1 MRAFLI
7 LLMVAPI
14 VGFAGVTLWQEFHT
28 DVRSSYGDYAYRS
41 ASKKSRV
48 LIEREFPMVVELF
61 AILLSAN
68 QSPATALLHISERVT
83 GEFALILREAV
94 ADIRHGASFAQS
106 LDVLSSR
113 IASPM
118 VRRFCDS
125 LMIAVERGSP
135 LLDVVSRQVEEV
147 RQEQKVALMEAA
159 GKAEIGLMIPVV
171 FLILPIS
178 VLFAL
183 WPSYFSLG
191 RAVGL

>member
-1 MRAFLI
+1 MRAFAIYVLA
-7 LLMVAPI
+7 LPI
-14 VGFAGVTLWQEFHT
+14 IAFAINELWEEFNFEFHKG
-28 DVRSSYGDYAYRS
+28 YGEFRYKQ
-41 ASKKSRV
+41 ASKKSRGIV
-48 LIEREFPMVVELF
+48 ELEFPMIVELF

-68 QSPATALLHISERVT
+68 VSPATALSRIGERASGEFAGVLRDAVKDIQHGANFGQALDMLSERV
-83 GEFALILREAV
+83 
-94 ADIRHGASFAQS
+94 
-106 LDVLSSR
+106 
-113 IASPM
+113 ASPI

-135 LLDVVSRQVEEV
+135 LLEVVGRQVEEV
-147 RQEQKVALMEAA
+147 RQAQRTSLLEAS

>member
-1 MRAFLI
+1 MRAFAIYVLA
-7 LLMVAPI
+7 LPI
-14 VGFAGVTLWQEFHT
+14 IAFAINELWEEFSFEFHKG
-28 DVRSSYGDYAYRS
+28 YGEFRYKQ
-41 ASKKSRV
+41 ASKKSRGIV
-48 LIEREFPMVVELF
+48 ELEFPMIVELF

-68 QSPATALLHISERVT
+68 VSPATALSRISERAS
-83 GEFALILREAV
+83 GEFAGVLRDAV
-94 ADIRHGASFAQS
+94 KDIQHGANFGQA
-106 LDVLSSR
+106 LDMLSER
-113 IASPM
+113 VASPI

-135 LLDVVSRQVEEV
+135 LLEVVGRQVQEV
-147 RQEQKVALMEAA
+147 RQAQRTSLLEAS

>member
-1 MRAFLI
+1 MRAFAIYVLA
-7 LLMVAPI
+7 LPI
-14 VGFAGVTLWQEFHT
+14 IAFAINELWEEFSFEFHKG
-28 DVRSSYGDYAYRS
+28 YGEFRYKQ
-41 ASKKSRV
+41 ASKKSRGIV
-48 LIEREFPMVVELF
+48 ELEFPMIVELF

-68 QSPATALLHISERVT
+68 VSPATALSRISERAS
-83 GEFALILREAV
+83 GEFAGVLRDAV
-94 ADIRHGASFAQS
+94 KDIQHGANFGQA
-106 LDVLSSR
+106 LDMLSER
-113 IASPM
+113 IASPI

-135 LLDVVSRQVEEV
+135 LLEVVGRQVEEV
-147 RQEQKVALMEAA
+147 RQAQRTSLLEAS

>member
-1 MRAFLI
+1 MRAFAIYVLA
-7 LLMVAPI
+7 LPI
-14 VGFAGVTLWQEFHT
+14 IAFAINELWEEFSFEFHKG
-28 DVRSSYGDYAYRS
+28 YGEFRYKQ
-41 ASKKSRV
+41 ASKKSRGIV
-48 LIEREFPMVVELF
+48 ELEFPMIVELF

-68 QSPATALLHISERVT
+68 VSPATALSRISERAS
-83 GEFALILREAV
+83 GEFAGVLRDAV
-94 ADIRHGASFAQS
+94 KDIQHGANFGQA
-106 LDVLSSR
+106 LDMLSER
-113 IASPM
+113 VASPI

-135 LLDVVSRQVEEV
+135 LLEVVGRQVEEV
-147 RQEQKVALMEAA
+147 RQAQRTSLLEAS

>member
-1 MRAFLI
+1 MKSLFIFIFALPII
-7 LLMVAPI
+7 L
-14 VGFAGVTLWQEFHT
+14 FALNELWEEFRFEFHKGYGEFKYKNSSK
-28 DVRSSYGDYAYRS
+28 RSRKA
-41 ASKKSRV
+41 V
-48 LIEREFPMVVELF
+48 ELEFPMVVELF
-61 AILLSAN
+61 AIFLSAN
-68 QSPATALLHISERVT
+68 VSPASALLRISERAE
-83 GEFALILREAV
+83 GEFASILRDAV
-94 ADIRHGASFAQS
+94 KDIQHGANFGQA
-106 LDVLSSR
+106 LDVLNERVS
-113 IASPM
+113 SPM

-135 LLDVVSRQVEEV
+135 LLEVVSRQVEEV
-147 RQEQKVALMEAA
+147 RQAQRTALLEAA

>member
-1 MRAFLI
+1 MRAFAIYVLA
-7 LLMVAPI
+7 LPI
-14 VGFAGVTLWQEFHT
+14 IAFAINELWEEFSFEFHKG
-28 DVRSSYGDYAYRS
+28 YGEFRYKQ
-41 ASKKSRV
+41 ASKKSRGIV
-48 LIEREFPMVVELF
+48 ELEFPMIVELF

-68 QSPATALLHISERVT
+68 VSPATALSRIGERASGEFAGVLRDAVKDIQHGANFGQALDMLSERV
-83 GEFALILREAV
+83 
-94 ADIRHGASFAQS
+94 
-106 LDVLSSR
+106 
-113 IASPM
+113 ASPI

-135 LLDVVSRQVEEV
+135 LLEVVGRQVQEV
-147 RQEQKVALMEAA
+147 RQAQRTSLLEAS